1 MITNKYII
9 NPYLN
14 EEGEEENNN
23 KEEKEPM
30 SPQMLKKMEK
40 LFFERRAVYLWGIVD

>member
-1 MITNKYII
+1 MIYNKYLI

-14 EEGEEENNN
+14 NEEGDEENT

-30 SPQMLKKMEK
+30 SPQMMKKMEK
-40 LFFERRAVYLWGIVD
+40 LFFGSGTSPGFS